1 MLDPPSPG
9 WEPAAVT
16 TAPPTAGAGPVVDRA
31 LKRERFGWYS
41 YDWAMSV
48 FNTSVTT
55 VFLGPYL
62 TAVAEDAAGPDER
75 LSFLGLSI
83 AAGSWFSYVLSASV
97 LLQVLVLPL
106 TGAVADRTGRKR
118 EMLAGFAFLGALA
131 TTGLYF
137 AGGDG
142 GWLLGA
148 VLFVVANISFGAATV
163 VYYSWLPDLA
173 GPDERDAVS
182 SRGWAFGYVGGA
194 LLLAV
199 HLGLVLSAESLG
211 LTTGEA
217 VRICLATSGLWWGA
231 FTVFTVSRLR
241 NRPVRA
247 SIARS
252 GSGFRQ
258 LATTLRELRAFP
270 LTLWFLGAY
279 LLFNDGVQTVIS
291 LSATYA
297 TEELELEQS
306 VLTGAI
312 LMVQVVAIAGALG
325 LGRLA
330 ERYGARKVVL
340 GALVAW
346 ILVIVAAFFLQT
358 GEVGQFYVLAA
369 VIGLV
374 QGGTQALSR
383 SLFSQ
388 LIPAGKEAEYYGFY
402 EISDRGTSWLGPLAF
417 GLTFQLTGSY
427 RLAIVS
433 LVIFFVAGFVALAAL
448 PIRRA
453 VVEAGNIPPERL

>member
-1 MLDPPSPG
+1 
-9 WEPAAVT
+9 VT
-16 TAPPTAGAGPVVDRA
+16 TALPATGAADVPVDRA
-31 LKRERFGWYS
+31 LRRERFGWYS

-62 TAVAEDAAGPDER
+62 TAVAEDAAGADKR
-75 LSFLGLSI
+75 LPFLGLSI

-137 AGGDG
+137 VGDG
-142 GWLLGA
+142 RWLLGA
-148 VLFVVANISFGAATV
+148 VLFVVANIAFGAATV
-163 VYYSWLPDLA
+163 VYYAWLPDLA

-182 SRGWAFGYVGGA
+182 SKGWAFGYVGGA

-199 HLGLVLSAESLG
+199 HLGLVLGAPSLG

-217 VRICLATSGLWWGA
+217 VRICLATAGLWWGA

-241 NRPVRA
+241 NRPVRDA
-247 SIARS
+247 DAVRTR
-252 GSGFRQ
+252 SGFRQ
-258 LATTLRELRAFP
+258 LATTLREMRAFP

-279 LLFNDGVQTVIS
+279 LLFNDGVQTVIA

-297 TEELELEQS
+297 TEELKLDQS

-330 ERYGARKVVL
+330 GRYGARNVVL
-340 GALVAW
+340 GSLVAW
-346 ILVIVAAFFLQT
+346 ILVVAAAFFLQA
-358 GEVGQFYVLAA
+358 GAVGQFYVLAA

-433 LVIFFVAGFVALAAL
+433 LVIFFVAGFVGLAAL

>member
-1 MLDPPSPG
+1 M
-9 WEPAAVT
+9 T
-16 TAPPTAGAGPVVDRA
+16 TAATTGHPPPPADPA
-31 LKRERFGWYS
+31 LRRERFGWYS

-62 TAVAEDAAGPDER
+62 TAVAEDAAGPDGR
-75 LSFLGLSI
+75 LGLLGLGI
-83 AAGSWFSYVLSASV
+83 PPGSWFSYVLSASV

-118 EMLAGFAFLGALA
+118 LLLAGFATLGALA
-131 TTGLYF
+131 TTGLF
-137 AGGDG
+137 FVADG
-142 GWLLGA
+142 RYLLGA

-173 GPDERDAVS
+173 GPEERDAVS

-199 HLGLVLSAESLG
+199 HLGLVLAAPSLG

-217 VRICLATSGLWWGA
+217 VRICLATAGLWWGA

-241 NRPVRA
+241 DRPVRGA
-247 SIARS
+247 AGRPR
-252 GSGFRQ
+252 SGFRQ
-258 LATTLRELRAFP
+258 LATTMREMRAFP

-279 LLFNDGVQTVIS
+279 LLYNDGVQTVIS

-297 TEELELEQS
+297 VEELGLEQS

-330 ERYGARKVVL
+330 ARYGAKRVVL
-340 GALVAW
+340 GALLAW
-346 ILVIVAAFFLQT
+346 IGVLLAAFWLQA
-358 GEVGQFYVLAA
+358 GAVGQFYALAA

-383 SLFSQ
+383 SLFSH

-417 GLTFQLTGSY
+417 GLTYQLTGSY

-433 LVIFFVAGFVALAAL
+433 LVVFFVAGFAALAAL
-448 PIRRA
+448 PVRRA
-453 VVEAGNIPPERL
+453 VLAAGNTPPERL

>member
-1 MLDPPSPG
+1 M
-9 WEPAAVT
+9 T
-16 TAPPTAGAGPVVDRA
+16 TAATTGPTSPPADGALR
-31 LKRERFGWYS
+31 RERFGWYS

-62 TAVAEDAAGPDER
+62 TAVAEEAAGPDGR
-75 LSFLGLSI
+75 LGFLGLGI
-83 AAGSWFSYVLSASV
+83 PPGSWFSYVLSASV

-118 EMLAGFAFLGALA
+118 EMLAGFAVLGALA
-131 TTGLYF
+131 TTALYLV
-137 AGGDG
+137 ADG
-142 GWLLGA
+142 RYLLGA
-148 VLFVVANISFGAATV
+148 VLFILANISFGAATV

-199 HLGLVLSAESLG
+199 HLGLVLGAPSLG

-217 VRICLATSGLWWGA
+217 VRICLATAGLWWGA

-241 NRPVRA
+241 NRPVREA
-247 SIARS
+247 PGRPR
-252 GSGFRQ
+252 SGFRQ
-258 LATTLRELRAFP
+258 LATTMREMRAFP

-297 TEELELEQS
+297 TEELGLEQS

-330 ERYGARKVVL
+330 GRYGAKRVVL

-346 ILVIVAAFFLQT
+346 IGVLLAAFFLQA
-358 GEVGQFYVLAA
+358 GAVGQFYALAA

-417 GLTFQLTGSY
+417 GLTYQLTGSY

-433 LVIFFVAGFVALAAL
+433 LVVFFVAGFAALAAL
-448 PIRRA
+448 PVRRA
-453 VVEAGNIPPERL
+453 VLAAGNTPPERL

>member
-1 MLDPPSPG
+1 
-9 WEPAAVT
+9 VT
-16 TAPPTAGAGPVVDRA
+16 TAATTGPTSPPADRA
-31 LKRERFGWYS
+31 LRRERFGWYS

-62 TAVAEDAAGPDER
+62 TSVAEEAAGPDGR
-75 LSFLGLSI
+75 LGFLGLSI
-83 AAGSWFSYVLSASV
+83 PPGSWFSYVLSASV

-106 TGAVADRTGRKR
+106 VGAVADRTGRKR
-118 EMLAGFAFLGALA
+118 QMLAGFAALGALA
-131 TTGLYF
+131 TTAMYLV
-137 AGGDG
+137 ADG
-142 GWLLGA
+142 RYLLGG
-148 VLFVVANISFGAATV
+148 VLFVLANISFGAATV

-199 HLGLVLSAESLG
+199 HLGLVIGAPSLG

-217 VRICLATSGLWWGA
+217 VRICLATAGLWWGA

-241 NRPVRA
+241 NRPVRDA
-247 SIARS
+247 AGRPR
-252 GSGFRQ
+252 SGFRQ
-258 LATTLRELRAFP
+258 LATTMREMRAFP

-297 TEELELEQS
+297 TEELGLEQS

-330 ERYGARKVVL
+330 GRYGAKRVVL

-346 ILVIVAAFFLQT
+346 IGVLLAAFSLEA
-358 GEVGQFYVLAA
+358 GAVGQFYALAA

-417 GLTFQLTGSY
+417 GLTYQLTGSY

-433 LVIFFVAGFVALAAL
+433 LVVFFVAGFVALAAL

-453 VVEAGNIPPERL
+453 VVAAGNTPPERL

>member
-1 MLDPPSPG
+1 
-9 WEPAAVT
+9 
-16 TAPPTAGAGPVVDRA
+16 
-31 LKRERFGWYS
+31 
-41 YDWAMSV
+41 MSV

-62 TAVAEDAAGPDER
+62 TAIAEDAAGPDER

-106 TGAVADRTGRKR
+106 TGAWADRSGRKR
-118 EMLAGFAFLGALA
+118 ELLAGFAFLGALA
-131 TTGLYF
+131 TTALYF
-137 AGGDG
+137 AGDG
-142 GWLLGA
+142 RWLLAAG
-148 VLFVVANISFGAATV
+148 LFVVANISFGAATV

-217 VRICLATSGLWWGA
+217 VRICLATAGLWWGG

-241 NRPVRA
+241 NRPVRESA
-247 SIARS
+247 AGSRS
-252 GSGFRQ
+252 SFRQ
-258 LATTLRELRAFP
+258 LARTMKEMRAFP

-279 LLFNDGVQTVIS
+279 LLFNDGVQTVIA

-297 TEELELEQS
+297 TEELGLEQS

-330 ERYGARKVVL
+330 GRYGARRVVL
-340 GALVAW
+340 GSLVAW
-346 ILVIVAAFFLQT
+346 IGVIVAAFFLQE
-358 GEVGQFYVLAA
+358 GAVAQFYALAA

-433 LVIFFVAGFVALAAL
+433 LVVFFVGGFVALAML
-448 PIRRA
+448 PMRRA
-453 VVEAGNIPPERL
+453 VVEAGNTPPERL

>member
-1 MLDPPSPG
+1 M
-9 WEPAAVT
+9 T
-16 TAPPTAGAGPVVDRA
+16 HAGADVDRLPPPDA
-31 LKRERFGWYS
+31 GLRRERVGWYS

-62 TAVAEDAAGPDER
+62 TSVAQDAAGPDGR
-75 LSFLGLSI
+75 LGFLGLSI
-83 AAGSWFSYVLSASV
+83 PPGSWFSYVLSVSV
-97 LLQVLVLPL
+97 VVQVLVLPL

-118 EMLAGFAFLGALA
+118 QLLGGFAALGALS
-131 TTGLYF
+131 TTGLF
-137 AGGDG
+137 FVADG
-142 GWLLGA
+142 RYLLGA
-148 VLFVVANISFGAATV
+148 LLFVVANISFGAATV

-182 SRGWAFGYVGGA
+182 SRGWAVGYVGGA
-194 LLLAV
+194 LLLAI
-199 HLGLVLSAESLG
+199 HLGLVLSADSLG

-217 VRICLATSGLWWGA
+217 VRICLATAGLWWGA
-231 FTVFTVSRLR
+231 FTLFTVSRLR
-241 NRPVRA
+241 DRP
-247 SIARS
+247 IARAQART

-258 LATTLRELRAFP
+258 LARTLRELRAFP

-297 TEELELEQS
+297 TEELGLEQA

-325 LGRLA
+325 LGRVA
-330 ERYGARKVVL
+330 ARYGAKRTVL
-340 GALVAW
+340 GCLVAW
-346 ILVIVAAFFLQT
+346 TLVLVAAYTLQA
-358 GEVGQFYVLAA
+358 GAVAQFYALAA

-383 SLFSQ
+383 SLFSH
-388 LIPAGKEAEYYGFY
+388 LIPVGKEAEYYGFY

-417 GLTFQLTGSY
+417 GLTYQLTGSY
-427 RLAIVS
+427 RYAIIS
-433 LVIFFVAGFVALAAL
+433 LVIFFVAGFVLLARL
-448 PIRRA
+448 PMRRA
-453 VVEAGNIPPERL
+453 VLAAGNTPPERL

>member
-1 MLDPPSPG
+1 
-9 WEPAAVT
+9 VT
-16 TAPPTAGAGPVVDRA
+16 TAATTGPTSPPADHA
-31 LKRERFGWYS
+31 LRRERFGWYS

-62 TAVAEDAAGPDER
+62 TSVAEEAAGPDGR
-75 LSFLGLSI
+75 LGFLGLSI
-83 AAGSWFSYVLSASV
+83 PPGSWFSYVLSASV

-106 TGAVADRTGRKR
+106 AGAVADRTGRKR
-118 EMLAGFAFLGALA
+118 QMLAGFAALGALA
-131 TTGLYF
+131 TTAMYF
-137 AGGDG
+137 IADG
-142 GWLLGA
+142 RYLLGG
-148 VLFVVANISFGAATV
+148 VLFILANISFGAATV

-199 HLGLVLSAESLG
+199 HLGLVLGAPSLG

-217 VRICLATSGLWWGA
+217 VRICLATAGLWWGA

-241 NRPVRA
+241 NRPVRDA
-247 SIARS
+247 PDRPR
-252 GSGFRQ
+252 SGFRQ
-258 LATTLRELRAFP
+258 LATTMREMRAFP

-297 TEELELEQS
+297 TEELGLEQS

-330 ERYGARKVVL
+330 GRYGAKRVVL
-340 GALVAW
+340 GALIAW
-346 ILVIVAAFFLQT
+346 IGVLLAAFSLQA
-358 GEVGQFYVLAA
+358 GAVGQFYALAA

-417 GLTFQLTGSY
+417 GLTYQLTGSY

-433 LVIFFVAGFVALAAL
+433 LVVFFVAGFVALAAL

-453 VVEAGNIPPERL
+453 VVAAGNTPPERL

>member
-1 MLDPPSPG
+1 M
-9 WEPAAVT
+9 
-16 TAPPTAGAGPVVDRA
+16 
-31 LKRERFGWYS
+31 
-41 YDWAMSV
+41 
-48 FNTSVTT
+48 
-55 VFLGPYL
+55 
-62 TAVAEDAAGPDER
+62 
-75 LSFLGLSI
+75 
-83 AAGSWFSYVLSASV
+83 LSASV

-106 TGAVADRTGRKR
+106 AGAFADRSGRKR

-131 TTGLYF
+131 TTGMF
-137 AGGDG
+137 FVGDG
-142 GWLLGA
+142 RWLLGA

-217 VRICLATSGLWWGA
+217 VRICLATAGLWWGA
-231 FTVFTVSRLR
+231 FTVFSVSRLR
-241 NRPVRA
+241 NRPVRESA
-247 SIARS
+247 ARS
-252 GSGFRQ
+252 RSGFRQ
-258 LATTLRELRAFP
+258 LATTLREMRAFP

-279 LLFNDGVQTVIS
+279 LLFNDGVQTVIA

-297 TEELELEQS
+297 TEELGLDQS

-330 ERYGARKVVL
+330 GRYGAKRVVL

-346 ILVIVAAFFLQT
+346 ILVLVAAYFLQ
-358 GEVGQFYVLAA
+358 ENAVGQFYALAA

-402 EISDRGTSWLGPLAF
+402 EISDRGTSWLGPPGVRAHLSADRLVPA
-417 GLTFQLTGSY
+417 GDHQPGHLLRGRVRRPGRAADAPRRRRGGEHSRRSACDSGRTPLPRCRWTCPPSCRPRATG
-427 RLAIVS
+427 
-433 LVIFFVAGFVALAAL
+433 AGTPRRRTCASSTARWTAASR
-448 PIRRA
+448 PSPSRSTTTRA
-453 VVEAGNIPPERL
+453 ARAGTACC

>member
-1 MLDPPSPG
+1 MSTAAA
-9 WEPAAVT
+9 PAGS
-16 TAPPTAGAGPVVDRA
+16 PTADRE
-31 LKRERFGWYS
+31 LHRERVGWYS

-62 TAVAEDAAGPDER
+62 TSVAEDAAGPDGR
-75 LSFLGLSI
+75 LGFLGLSI
-83 AAGSWFSYVLSASV
+83 PPGSWFSYVLSASV
-97 LLQVLVLPL
+97 VLQVLVLPL

-118 EMLAGFAFLGALA
+118 QLLGGFAAVGALSTTGLFFVADGRYLLGAL
-131 TTGLYF
+131 
-137 AGGDG
+137 
-142 GWLLGA
+142 
-148 VLFVVANISFGAATV
+148 LFIVANISFGAATV

-182 SRGWAFGYVGGA
+182 SRGWAVGYVGGA

-199 HLGLVLSAESLG
+199 HLGLVLGAEGLG

-217 VRICLATSGLWWGA
+217 VRICLASAGLWWGA
-231 FTVFTVSRLR
+231 FTLFTVSRLR
-241 NRPVRA
+241 DRPVARA
-247 SIARS
+247 AHA
-252 GSGFRQ
+252 GGGFRQ
-258 LATTLRELRAFP
+258 LARTLREMRAFP

-297 TEELELEQS
+297 TEELGLEQS

-325 LGRLA
+325 LGRVA
-330 ERYGARKVVL
+330 ARYGAMRTVL
-340 GALVAW
+340 GCLVAW
-346 ILVIVAAFFLQT
+346 TAVLVAAFFLER
-358 GEVGQFYVLAA
+358 GAVAQFYALAA

-383 SLFSQ
+383 SLFSH

-417 GLTFQLTGSY
+417 GLTYQLTGSY
-427 RLAIVS
+427 RYAIIS
-433 LVIFFVAGFVALAAL
+433 LVFFFVAGFLALVRL

-453 VVEAGNIPPERL
+453 VLAAGNTPPERL

>member
-1 MLDPPSPG
+1 
-9 WEPAAVT
+9 
-16 TAPPTAGAGPVVDRA
+16 
-31 LKRERFGWYS
+31 
-41 YDWAMSV
+41 MSV

-62 TAVAEDAAGPDER
+62 TSVAEEAAGPDGR
-75 LSFLGLSI
+75 LGFLGLSI
-83 AAGSWFSYVLSASV
+83 PPGSWFSYVLSASV

-118 EMLAGFAFLGALA
+118 QMLAGFAALGALA

-137 AGGDG
+137 VADG
-142 GWLLGA
+142 RYLLGA
-148 VLFVVANISFGAATV
+148 LLFVVANISFGAATV

-199 HLGLVLSAESLG
+199 HLGLVLGAPSLG
-211 LTTGEA
+211 LGTGEA
-217 VRICLATSGLWWGA
+217 VRICLATAGLWWGA

-241 NRPVRA
+241 NRPVLEAPGRP
-247 SIARS
+247 R
-252 GSGFRQ
+252 SGFRQ
-258 LATTLRELRAFP
+258 LATTMREMRAFP

-291 LSATYA
+291 LSAVYA
-297 TEELELEQS
+297 TEELGLEQS

-330 ERYGARKVVL
+330 ARYGAKRVVL
-340 GALVAW
+340 GALLAW
-346 ILVIVAAFFLQT
+346 IGVLLAAFFLQE
-358 GEVGQFYVLAA
+358 GAVGQFYALAA

-383 SLFSQ
+383 SLFSH

-417 GLTFQLTGSY
+417 GLTYQLTGSY

-433 LVIFFVAGFVALAAL
+433 LVVFFVAGFAALAAL
-448 PIRRA
+448 PVRRA
-453 VVEAGNIPPERL
+453 VVAAGNTPPERL

>member
-1 MLDPPSPG
+1 MTDSRTVDT
-9 WEPAAVT
+9 PAPDAEL
-16 TAPPTAGAGPVVDRA
+16 R
-31 LKRERFGWYS
+31 RERFGWYS

-62 TAVAEDAAGPDER
+62 TSVAEDAAGPDGR
-75 LSFLGLSI
+75 LGFLGLSI
-83 AAGSWFSYVLSASV
+83 PPGSWFSYVLSFSV
-97 LLQVLVLPL
+97 VLQVLVLPL
-106 TGAVADRTGRKR
+106 TGAVADRTGKKR
-118 EMLAGFAFLGALA
+118 QLLAGFAALGAVSTTGLFFVADGRYLLGAL
-131 TTGLYF
+131 
-137 AGGDG
+137 
-142 GWLLGA
+142 
-148 VLFVVANISFGAATV
+148 LFVVANISFGAATV

-199 HLGLVLSAESLG
+199 HLGLVLGAPSLG

-217 VRICLATSGLWWGA
+217 VRICLASAGLWWGA
-231 FTVFTVSRLR
+231 FTLFTVSRLR
-241 NRPVRA
+241 DRPVPA
-247 SIARS
+247 SHRRP
-252 GSGFRQ
+252 GGGFRQ
-258 LATTLRELRAFP
+258 LGRTMKEMRAFP

-297 TEELELEQS
+297 TEELGLEQS

-312 LMVQVVAIAGALG
+312 LMVQVVAVAGALG
-325 LGRLA
+325 LGRVA
-330 ERYGARKVVL
+330 ARYGAKRTVL
-340 GALVAW
+340 GCLVAW
-346 ILVIVAAFFLQT
+346 TAVLVAAFSLQE
-358 GEVGQFYVLAA
+358 GAVAQFYALAA

-383 SLFSQ
+383 SLFSH
-388 LIPAGKEAEYYGFY
+388 LIPPGKEAEYYGFY

-417 GLTFQLTGSY
+417 GLTYQLTGSY
-427 RLAIVS
+427 RYAIIS
-433 LVIFFVAGFVALAAL
+433 LVVFFVLGFLALARL
-448 PIRRA
+448 PMRRA
-453 VVEAGNIPPERL
+453 VIAAGNTPPERL

>member
-1 MLDPPSPG
+1 
-9 WEPAAVT
+9 
-16 TAPPTAGAGPVVDRA
+16 
-31 LKRERFGWYS
+31 
-41 YDWAMSV
+41 MSV

-62 TAVAEDAAGPDER
+62 TAIAEDAVGEDGR

-83 AAGSWFSYVLSASV
+83 PPGSWFSYVLSASV
-97 LLQVLVLPL
+97 PLQVLVLPL
-106 TGAVADRTGRKR
+106 TGAVADRSGRKR
-118 EMLAGFAFLGALA
+118 EMLAGFSFLGALA
-131 TTGLYF
+131 TTAMYF
-137 AGGDG
+137 IADG
-142 GWLLGA
+142 RWLLGA
-148 VLFVVANISFGAATV
+148 VLFIVANISFGAATV

-199 HLGLVLSAESLG
+199 HLGLVIAHDSLG

-217 VRICLATSGLWWGA
+217 VRICLATAGLWWGG
-231 FTVFTVSRLR
+231 FTVFTVSPLG

-247 SIARS
+247 PDAARS

-258 LATTLRELRAFP
+258 LAATLREMRAFP
-270 LTLWFLGAY
+270 LTLWSLGAY
-279 LLFNDGVQTVIS
+279 LLFNDGVQTVIA

-297 TEELELEQS
+297 TEELELDQS

-330 ERYGARKVVL
+330 GRYGARNVVL
-340 GALVAW
+340 GSLVAW
-346 ILVIVAAFFLQT
+346 IFVLVAAYFLQT
-358 GEVGQFYVLAA
+358 GAVSQFYLLAA
-369 VIGLV
+369 VIGIV

-402 EISDRGTSWLGPLAF
+402 EISYRGTSWLGPLAF

-433 LVIFFVAGFVALAAL
+433 LVFFFVVGFVALAAL

-453 VVEAGNIPPERL
+453 VVEAGNVPPERL

>member
-1 MLDPPSPG
+1 M
-9 WEPAAVT
+9 T
-16 TAPPTAGAGPVVDRA
+16 TAATTGPTSSPADVA
-31 LKRERFGWYS
+31 LRRERFGWYS

-48 FNTSVTT
+48 FNTSITT

-62 TAVAEDAAGPDER
+62 TSVAEEAAGPDGR
-75 LSFLGLSI
+75 LGFLGLSI
-83 AAGSWFSYVLSASV
+83 PPGSWFSYVLSASV

-118 EMLAGFAFLGALA
+118 EMLAGFAALGALA
-131 TTGLYF
+131 TTALYF
-137 AGGDG
+137 VADG
-142 GWLLGA
+142 RYLLGA
-148 VLFVVANISFGAATV
+148 LLFILANISFGAATV

-199 HLGLVLSAESLG
+199 HLGLVLGAPSLG

-217 VRICLATSGLWWGA
+217 VRICLATAGLWWGA

-241 NRPVRA
+241 NRPVRE
-247 SIARS
+247 ARPR
-252 GSGFRQ
+252 SGFRQ
-258 LATTLRELRAFP
+258 LATTMREMRAFP

-297 TEELELEQS
+297 TEELGLEQS

-330 ERYGARKVVL
+330 GRYGAKRVVL

-346 ILVIVAAFFLQT
+346 IGVLVAAFSLQA
-358 GEVGQFYVLAA
+358 GAVGQFYALAA

-417 GLTFQLTGSY
+417 GLTYQLTGSY

-433 LVIFFVAGFVALAAL
+433 LVVFFVAGFAALAAL

-453 VVEAGNIPPERL
+453 VVAAGNTPPERL

>member
-1 MLDPPSPG
+1 MLG
-9 WEPAAVT
+9 
-16 TAPPTAGAGPVVDRA
+16 
-31 LKRERFGWYS
+31 
-41 YDWAMSV
+41 
-48 FNTSVTT
+48 
-55 VFLGPYL
+55 
-62 TAVAEDAAGPDER
+62 
-75 LSFLGLSI
+75 
-83 AAGSWFSYVLSASV
+83 
-97 LLQVLVLPL
+97 
-106 TGAVADRTGRKR
+106 
-118 EMLAGFAFLGALA
+118 GFAALGALA
-131 TTGLYF
+131 TTCLF
-137 AGGDG
+137 FVADG
-142 GWLLGA
+142 RYLLGGA
-148 VLFVVANISFGAATV
+148 LFVVANISFGAATV

-194 LLLAV
+194 LLLAI
-199 HLGLVLSAESLG
+199 HLGLFLNAGALG
-211 LTTGEA
+211 LTEGDS
-217 VRICLATSGLWWGA
+217 VRICLATAGLWWGA

-241 NRPVRA
+241 NRPVRDPDA
-247 SIARS
+247 TRS

-258 LATTLRELRAFP
+258 LATTLREMRAFP

-297 TEELELEQS
+297 TEELGLEQS

-325 LGRLA
+325 LGLLA
-330 ERYGARKVVL
+330 GRYGAKRVVL
-340 GALVAW
+340 GALIAW
-346 ILVIVAAFFLQT
+346 IGVLLAAFSLEA
-358 GEVGQFYVLAA
+358 GAVGQFYALAA

-417 GLTFQLTGSY
+417 GLTYQLTGSY

-433 LVIFFVAGFVALAAL
+433 LVVFFVAGFVALATL

-453 VVEAGNIPPERL
+453 VVAAGNTPPERL

>member
-1 MLDPPSPG
+1 
-9 WEPAAVT
+9 VT
-16 TAPPTAGAGPVVDRA
+16 TAATTGSTSPPADRA
-31 LKRERFGWYS
+31 LRRERFGWYS

-62 TAVAEDAAGPDER
+62 TSVAEEAAGPDGR
-75 LSFLGLSI
+75 LGFLGLAI
-83 AAGSWFSYVLSASV
+83 PPGSWFSYVLSASV

-118 EMLAGFAFLGALA
+118 ELLAGFTALGALA
-131 TTGLYF
+131 TTGLF
-137 AGGDG
+137 FVADG
-142 GWLLGA
+142 RYLLGA
-148 VLFVVANISFGAATV
+148 VLFVLANISFGAATV

-199 HLGLVLSAESLG
+199 HLGLVLGAPSLG

-217 VRICLATSGLWWGA
+217 VRICLASAGLWWGA

-241 NRPVRA
+241 NRPVRDA
-247 SIARS
+247 PDRPR
-252 GSGFRQ
+252 SGFRQ
-258 LATTLRELRAFP
+258 LATTLREMRAFP

-297 TEELELEQS
+297 TEELGLEQS

-330 ERYGARKVVL
+330 GRYGAKRVVL
-340 GALVAW
+340 GALIAW
-346 ILVIVAAFFLQT
+346 IGVLLAAFFLEA
-358 GEVGQFYVLAA
+358 GAVGQFYALAA

-417 GLTFQLTGSY
+417 GLTYQLTGSY

-433 LVIFFVAGFVALAAL
+433 LVVFFVAGFVALAAL

-453 VVEAGNIPPERL
+453 VVAAGNTPPERL

>member
-1 MLDPPSPG
+1 VLDPPGSD
-9 WEPAAVT
+9 WKPAPVT
-16 TAPPTAGAGPVVDRA
+16 TAPLTAGAGPVVDPA

-62 TAVAEDAAGPDER
+62 TAVAEDGAGPDGR
-75 LSFLGLSI
+75 LPFLGLGI
-83 AAGSWFSYVLSASV
+83 PPGSWFSYVLSASV

-118 EMLAGFAFLGALA
+118 EMLAGFALLGALA
-131 TTGLYF
+131 TTGMF
-137 AGGDG
+137 FIADG
-142 GWLLGA
+142 RWLLGA

-173 GPDERDAVS
+173 SPDERDAVS

-199 HLGLVLSAESLG
+199 HLGLVLGADALG

-217 VRICLATSGLWWGA
+217 VRICLASAGLWWGA
-231 FTVFTVSRLR
+231 FTLFTVSRLR
-241 NRPVRA
+241 NRPVRETG
-247 SIARS
+247 ARS
-252 GSGFRQ
+252 RSGFRQ
-258 LATTLRELRAFP
+258 LATTMREMRAFP

-279 LLFNDGVQTVIS
+279 LLFNDGVQTVIA

-297 TEELELEQS
+297 TEELGLEQD

-330 ERYGARKVVL
+330 GRYGAKRVVL

-346 ILVIVAAFFLQT
+346 IGVILAAFFLQE
-358 GEVGQFYVLAA
+358 GAVGQFYALAA

-433 LVIFFVAGFVALAAL
+433 LVVFFVVGFVALAAL

-453 VVEAGNIPPERL
+453 VVEAGNVPPERL

>member
-1 MLDPPSPG
+1 MT
-9 WEPAAVT
+9 T
-16 TAPPTAGAGPVVDRA
+16 TAPDAPVADRA
-31 LKRERFGWYS
+31 LRRERFGWYS

-62 TAVAEDAAGPDER
+62 TAVAEDAVGEHGR

-83 AAGSWFSYVLSASV
+83 PPGSWFSYVLSFSV
-97 LLQVLVLPL
+97 LVQVLVLPV
-106 TGAVADRTGRKR
+106 TGAVADRSGRKR
-118 EMLAGFAFLGALA
+118 QLLAGSAAVGALS
-131 TTGLYF
+131 TTGLF
-137 AGGDG
+137 FVADG
-142 GWLLGA
+142 RWLLGA
-148 VLFVVANISFGAATV
+148 VLFAVANVSFGAATV

-199 HLGLVLSAESLG
+199 HLGLVLGAPSLG

-217 VRICLATSGLWWGA
+217 VRICLATAGLWWGG

-241 NRPVRA
+241 NRPVRQSTA
-247 SIARS
+247 AARN
-252 GSGFRQ
+252 GFRQ
-258 LATTLRELRAFP
+258 LATTLREMRAFP

-279 LLFNDGVQTVIS
+279 LLFNDGVQTVIA

-297 TEELELEQS
+297 IEELRLEQS

-330 ERYGARKVVL
+330 ARYGATRVVL
-340 GALVAW
+340 GSLVAW
-346 ILVIVAAFFLQT
+346 IGVLVAAFFLRE
-358 GEVGQFYVLAA
+358 GAVGQFYLLAA

-417 GLTFQLTGSY
+417 GLTYQLTGSY
-427 RLAIVS
+427 RLAIIS

-448 PIRRA
+448 PMRRA
-453 VVEAGNIPPERL
+453 VVEAGNVPPERL

>member
-1 MLDPPSPG
+1 
-9 WEPAAVT
+9 VT
-16 TAPPTAGAGPVVDRA
+16 TAATNGHPRPPADQA
-31 LKRERFGWYS
+31 LRRERFGWYS

-62 TAVAEDAAGPDER
+62 TSVAEEAAGPEGR
-75 LSFLGLSI
+75 LGFLGLSI
-83 AAGSWFSYVLSASV
+83 PPGSWFSYVLSASV

-118 EMLAGFAFLGALA
+118 QLLAGFALLGALA

-137 AGGDG
+137 VADG
-142 GWLLGA
+142 RYLLGA
-148 VLFVVANISFGAATV
+148 LLFVVANISFGAATV

-199 HLGLVLSAESLG
+199 HLGLVLGAPSLG
-211 LTTGEA
+211 LGTGEA
-217 VRICLATSGLWWGA
+217 VRICLATAGLWWGA

-241 NRPVRA
+241 NRPVLEAPGRP
-247 SIARS
+247 R
-252 GSGFRQ
+252 SGFRQ
-258 LATTLRELRAFP
+258 LATTMREMRAFP

-291 LSATYA
+291 LSAVYA
-297 TEELELEQS
+297 TEELGLEQS

-330 ERYGARKVVL
+330 ARHGAKRVVL
-340 GALVAW
+340 GALLAW
-346 ILVIVAAFFLQT
+346 IGVLLAAFFLQE
-358 GEVGQFYVLAA
+358 GAVGQFYALAA

-383 SLFSQ
+383 SLFSH

-417 GLTFQLTGSY
+417 GLTYQLTGSY

-433 LVIFFVAGFVALAAL
+433 LVVFFVAGFAALATL
-448 PIRRA
+448 PVRRA
-453 VVEAGNIPPERL
+453 VTAAGNTPPERL

>member
-1 MLDPPSPG
+1 
-9 WEPAAVT
+9 VT
-16 TAPPTAGAGPVVDRA
+16 TALPTAGAQLPVDRA
-31 LKRERFGWYS
+31 LNRERWGWYS

-62 TAVAEDAAGPDER
+62 TAVAKDAVGTHGR
-75 LSFLGLSI
+75 LSFIGLSI
-83 AAGSWFSYVLSASV
+83 APGAWFSYVLSFSV
-97 LLQVLVLPL
+97 LVQVLVLPL
-106 TGAVADRTGRKR
+106 TGAVADRSGRKR

-131 TTGLYF
+131 TTGMYF
-137 AGGDG
+137 VGDG
-142 GWLLGA
+142 RWLLGA
-148 VLFVVANISFGAATV
+148 VLFVLANICFGAATV

-173 GPDERDAVS
+173 GPDDRDAVS
-182 SRGWAFGYVGGA
+182 SKGWAFGYVGGA

-199 HLGLVLSAESLG
+199 HLGLVIAHDSLG
-211 LTTGEA
+211 LTTGQA
-217 VRICLATSGLWWGA
+217 VRICLATAGLWWGA

-241 NRPVRA
+241 NRPVRDPDA
-247 SIARS
+247 VRTR
-252 GSGFRQ
+252 SGFRQ
-258 LATTLRELRAFP
+258 LATTMREMRAFP

-279 LLFNDGVQTVIS
+279 LLFNDGVQTVIA

-297 TEELELEQS
+297 TEELKLDQS

-330 ERYGARKVVL
+330 GRYGARRVVL
-340 GALVAW
+340 GSLIAW
-346 ILVIVAAFFLQT
+346 IVVLVAAFFLQT
-358 GEVGQFYVLAA
+358 GAVAQFYALAA
-369 VIGLV
+369 VIGIV

-388 LIPAGKEAEYYGFY
+388 LIPLGKEAEYYGFY

-433 LVIFFVAGFVALAAL
+433 LVVFFVAGFVALAAL

-453 VVEAGNIPPERL
+453 VVEAGNTPPERL

>member
-1 MLDPPSPG
+1 
-9 WEPAAVT
+9 VT
-16 TAPPTAGAGPVVDRA
+16 TAATTGPTSPAADHA
-31 LKRERFGWYS
+31 LRRERFGWYS

-62 TAVAEDAAGPDER
+62 TSVAEEAAGPDGR
-75 LSFLGLSI
+75 LGFLGLSI
-83 AAGSWFSYVLSASV
+83 PPGSWFSYVLSASV

-118 EMLAGFAFLGALA
+118 EMLAGFAALGAL
-131 TTGLYF
+131 TTTALYF
-137 AGGDG
+137 VADG
-142 GWLLGA
+142 RYLLGA
-148 VLFVVANISFGAATV
+148 LLFIVANISFGAATV

-173 GPDERDAVS
+173 APDERDAVS
-182 SRGWAFGYVGGA
+182 SRGWACGYVGGA

-199 HLGLVLSAESLG
+199 HLGLVLGAPSLG

-217 VRICLATSGLWWGA
+217 VRICLATAGLWWGA

-241 NRPVRA
+241 NRTVRET
-247 SIARS
+247 SARS
-252 GSGFRQ
+252 RSGFRQ
-258 LATTLRELRAFP
+258 LATTMREMRAFP

-279 LLFNDGVQTVIS
+279 LLFNDGVQTVIA

-297 TEELELEQS
+297 TEELGLEQS

-330 ERYGARKVVL
+330 GRYGAKRTVL

-346 ILVIVAAFFLQT
+346 IGVLVVAYFLQA
-358 GEVGQFYVLAA
+358 GAVGQFYALAA

-417 GLTFQLTGSY
+417 GLTYQLTGSY

-433 LVIFFVAGFVALAAL
+433 LVVFFVAGFVALAAL

-453 VVEAGNIPPERL
+453 VVAAGNTPPERL

>member
-1 MLDPPSPG
+1 MTTAATTGPTS
-9 WEPAAVT
+9 PAA
-16 TAPPTAGAGPVVDRA
+16 DRA
-31 LKRERFGWYS
+31 LRRERFGWYS

-62 TAVAEDAAGPDER
+62 TSVAEEAAGPDGR
-75 LSFLGLSI
+75 LGFLGLAI
-83 AAGSWFSYVLSASV
+83 PPGSWFSYVLSASV
-97 LLQVLVLPL
+97 LVQVLVLPL

-118 EMLAGFAFLGALA
+118 ELLAGSTAVGALA
-131 TTGLYF
+131 TTALYF
-137 AGGDG
+137 VADG
-142 GWLLGA
+142 RYLLGA
-148 VLFVVANISFGAATV
+148 VLFVLANISFGAATV

-173 GPDERDAVS
+173 APDERDAVS

-199 HLGLVLSAESLG
+199 HLGLVLAAPSLG

-217 VRICLATSGLWWGA
+217 VRICLATAGLWWGA

-241 NRPVRA
+241 NRPVREA
-247 SIARS
+247 AGRPR
-252 GSGFRQ
+252 SGFRQ
-258 LATTLRELRAFP
+258 LATTVREMRAFP
-270 LTLWFLGAY
+270 LTLWFLGGY

-297 TEELELEQS
+297 TEELGLEQS

-330 ERYGARKVVL
+330 ARYGARRTIL

-346 ILVIVAAFFLQT
+346 IGVLVDAYFLQA
-358 GEVGQFYVLAA
+358 GAVGQFYALAA

-417 GLTFQLTGSY
+417 GLTYQLTGSY

-433 LVIFFVAGFVALAAL
+433 LVVFFVAGFVALAAL
-448 PIRRA
+448 PVRRA
-453 VVEAGNIPPERL
+453 VVAAGNTPPERL

>member
-1 MLDPPSPG
+1 M
-9 WEPAAVT
+9 T
-16 TAPPTAGAGPVVDRA
+16 TAATTGHPRPPVDRA
-31 LKRERFGWYS
+31 LRRERFGWYS

-48 FNTSVTT
+48 FNTSITT

-62 TAVAEDAAGPDER
+62 TTVAETAAGPDGE
-75 LSFLGLSI
+75 LGFLGLSI
-83 AAGSWFSYVLSASV
+83 PPGSWFSYVLSASV

-118 EMLAGFAFLGALA
+118 EMLAGFAALGALA
-131 TTGLYF
+131 TTCLF
-137 AGGDG
+137 FVADG
-142 GWLLGA
+142 RYLLGGA
-148 VLFVVANISFGAATV
+148 LFVVANISFGAATV

-199 HLGLVLSAESLG
+199 HLGLFLNAGALG
-211 LTTGEA
+211 LTEGEA
-217 VRICLATSGLWWGA
+217 VRICLATTGLWWGG

-241 NRPVRA
+241 NRPVREA
-247 SIARS
+247 VGRPS
-252 GSGFRQ
+252 SGFRQ
-258 LATTLRELRAFP
+258 LATTVREMRAFP

-291 LSATYA
+291 LSAVYA
-297 TEELELEQS
+297 TEELGLDQG

-330 ERYGARKVVL
+330 ARYGAKRVVL

-346 ILVIVAAFFLQT
+346 IGVLFAAFSLQE
-358 GEVGQFYVLAA
+358 GAVAQFYALAA

-417 GLTFQLTGSY
+417 GLTYQVTGSY

-433 LVIFFVAGFVALAAL
+433 LVVFFVAGFVALAAL

-453 VVEAGNIPPERL
+453 VVAAGNTPPERL

>member
-1 MLDPPSPG
+1 
-9 WEPAAVT
+9 VT
-16 TAPPTAGAGPVVDRA
+16 TAASPTARSTDPA
-31 LKRERFGWYS
+31 LRRERFGWYS

-62 TAVAEDAAGPDER
+62 TAVAEEAAGPDGR
-75 LSFLGLSI
+75 LAVLGLSI
-83 AAGSWFSYVLSASV
+83 PPGSWFSYVLSVSV
-97 LLQVLVLPL
+97 VLQVLVLPL

-118 EMLAGFAFLGALA
+118 EMLAAFAALGALA
-131 TTGLYF
+131 TTGLF
-137 AGGDG
+137 FVADG
-142 GWLLGA
+142 RYLLGA
-148 VLFVVANISFGAATV
+148 ALFVVANICFGAATV

-199 HLGLVLSAESLG
+199 HLGLVLAAPALG

-217 VRICLATSGLWWGA
+217 VRICLATAGLWWGG

-247 SIARS
+247 SAAHSR
-252 GSGFRQ
+252 SGFRQ
-258 LATTLRELRAFP
+258 LATTMREMRAFP

-297 TEELELEQS
+297 TEELGLDQS

-330 ERYGARKVVL
+330 GRYGAKRVVL
-340 GALVAW
+340 GSLVAW
-346 ILVIVAAFFLQT
+346 IGVLVAAYSLQE
-358 GEVGQFYVLAA
+358 GAVAQFYALAA

-417 GLTFQLTGSY
+417 GLTYQLTGSY
-427 RLAIVS
+427 RYAIVS
-433 LVIFFVAGFVALAAL
+433 LVVFFVAGFVALAAL

-453 VVEAGNIPPERL
+453 VLAAGNTPPERL

>member
-1 MLDPPSPG
+1 MTTAATTGPTS
-9 WEPAAVT
+9 PAA
-16 TAPPTAGAGPVVDRA
+16 DRA
-31 LKRERFGWYS
+31 LRRERFGWYS

-62 TAVAEDAAGPDER
+62 TSVAEEAAGPDGR
-75 LSFLGLSI
+75 LGFLGLSI
-83 AAGSWFSYVLSASV
+83 PPGSWFSYVLSASV

-118 EMLAGFAFLGALA
+118 EMLAGFAALGALA
-131 TTGLYF
+131 TTALYF
-137 AGGDG
+137 VADG
-142 GWLLGA
+142 RYLLGA
-148 VLFVVANISFGAATV
+148 LLFIVANISFGAATV

-199 HLGLVLSAESLG
+199 HLGLVLGAPSLG

-217 VRICLATSGLWWGA
+217 VRISLAPAGLWWGA

-241 NRPVRA
+241 NRPVREA
-247 SIARS
+247 SARS
-252 GSGFRQ
+252 RSGFRQ
-258 LATTLRELRAFP
+258 LATTMREMRAFP

-297 TEELELEQS
+297 TEELGLEQS

-330 ERYGARKVVL
+330 GRYGAKRTVL

-346 ILVIVAAFFLQT
+346 IGVLVVAYFLQA
-358 GEVGQFYVLAA
+358 EAVGQFYALAA

-417 GLTFQLTGSY
+417 GLTYQLTGSY

-433 LVIFFVAGFVALAAL
+433 LVVFFVAGFVALAAL

-453 VVEAGNIPPERL
+453 VVAAGNTPPERL